1 MFIKKRFISSL
12 IFLLLLFNITSA
24 VMAQAT
30 AADSVKAAI
39 QQLFKGM
46 QNADTAL
53 LRNAFADQAILQTVV
68 SGRDGHLTVR
78 SENLDEFISFV
89 GQQNPGDADERIEW
103 DVIRI
108 DGPLASAWTPYH
120 FFYKSAFS
128 HCGVN
133 SFQLVRIG
141 GNWKIQYLIDTRRR
155 EPCKD

>member
-12 IFLLLLFNITSA
+12 IFLLLLFYVSSA

-108 DGPLASAWTPYH
+108 DGHLASAWTPYN